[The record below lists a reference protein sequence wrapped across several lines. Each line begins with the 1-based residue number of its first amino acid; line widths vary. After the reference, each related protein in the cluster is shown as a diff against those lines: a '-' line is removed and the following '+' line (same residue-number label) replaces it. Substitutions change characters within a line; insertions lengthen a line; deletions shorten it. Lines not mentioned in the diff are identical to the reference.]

1 MSPPHQVVMLKFI
14 KNLSML
20 SATLDTL
27 QNSNAIEVL
36 TDLLAASRSGTHFR
50 VCQLHL
56 NAVIYIDS
64 FIGNFEPGSKYYV
77 QPVQTK

>member
-1 MSPPHQVVMLKFI
+1 MIPHHQIVMLKFI

-36 TDLLAASRSGTHFR
+36 TDLLKDSLNAPHFR
-50 VCQLHL
+50 VSDKTSVD
-56 NAVIYIDS
+56 NMGA
-64 FIGNFEPGSKYYV
+64 N
-77 QPVQTK
+77 